1 MINFEPHLEEK
12 AVADILNRL
21 IDMLDKQPMAYR
33 SRPPG
38 FRINTK
44 ELPSFF
50 SLEDAQDRKLVWR
63 FIEQLATLQWIKITG
78 CIKSVDTESWS
89 GEPRIVLVPEAES
102 AIRKALGR
110 TEVEASYLRSWQ
122 EALRAARNSFSGDIE
137 LLSRSP
143 LRIPNRSAQEVI
155 EQLVKVSEFRSG
167 AFAREI
173 SARVFWG
180 LSKILD
186 GRVES
191 VNTAFGRQI
200 LIEKPLLVNVHVPS
214 DTIEEVIF
222 IENEVSY
229 LSAID
234 NCPPGAALVWASGF
248 KLSARRL
255 LEPNGMVLH
264 VSSESVSLA
273 GTLASHLLHGS
284 VPSRLFFFGDLDY
297 SGMQILKQLR
307 EVFPTIVSWQPGYKY
322 LLEQLHI
329 GNAHPADDADKTGQK
344 DPVSTGCVF
353 ADSVLLPQIREGIRN
368 GLGYV
373 DQEAFLW

>member
-1 MINFEPHLEEK
+1 MTDFEPHLEEK

-21 IDMLDKQPMAYR
+21 VDMLDKQAMAYR

-38 FRINTK
+38 FRINGK

-63 FIEQLATLQWIKITG
+63 FIEQLVTLQWIKITG
-78 CIKSVDTESWS
+78 RRKSVDCEPWS
-89 GEPRIVLVPEAES
+89 GEPRIVLVPEAEP
-102 AIRKALGR
+102 AIRKTLGR
-110 TEVEASYLRSWQ
+110 TEVEASYLKSWQ
-122 EALRAARNSFSGDIE
+122 RALRAARNSFSGDIE

-143 LRIPNRSAQEVI
+143 LRIPNKSAQEII
-155 EQLVKVSEFRSG
+155 EQLVKVPEFRSG
-167 AFAREI
+167 TFAREI

-186 GRVES
+186 GRVEA

-229 LSAID
+229 LAAID

-248 KLSARRL
+248 MLSARRL

-264 VSSESVSLA
+264 ASSGSVGLA
-273 GTLASHLLHGS
+273 VTLALQLLHGR
-284 VPSRLFFFGDLDY
+284 VPSRLYFFGDLDY

-307 EVFPTIVSWQPGYKY
+307 VVFPSIVSWQPGYKF
-322 LLEQLHI
+322 LLEQLHK
-329 GNAHPADDADKTGQK
+329 GNAHPADDADKARQK
-344 DPVSTGCVF
+344 DPVSTGCAY
-353 ADSVLLPQIREGIRN
+353 ADSVLLPKIREGIGHGVR
-368 GLGYV
+368 YV
-373 DQEAFLW
+373 DQEAFVW